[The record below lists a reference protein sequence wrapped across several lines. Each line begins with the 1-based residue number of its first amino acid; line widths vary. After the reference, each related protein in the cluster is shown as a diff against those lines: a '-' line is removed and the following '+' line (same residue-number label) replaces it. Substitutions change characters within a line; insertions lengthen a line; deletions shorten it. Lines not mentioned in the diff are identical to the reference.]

1 MDALFAYIATN
12 PVGPLIC
19 MAVIVAIVLIVK
31 AVLKVQRNPDGYVSV
46 PDDEADPDS
55 ADGDAPEADGK
66 ADSDSAD
73 GGKTDG
79 GQ

>member
-19 MAVIVAIVLIVK
+19 MAAIVVIVLIVK

-46 PDDEADPDS
+46 PDDED
-55 ADGDAPEADGK
+55 EADTKDADTPDADIK

-73 GGKTDG
+73 ADKTDG
-79 GQ
+79 EI

>member
-1 MDALFAYIATN
+1 MDALFARIATN

-46 PDDEADPDS
+46 PDDEDEADTKDDNAPDADGMSKTDS
-55 ADGDAPEADGK
+55 ADGSKPDTK
-66 ADSDSAD
+66 
-73 GGKTDG
+73 
-79 GQ
+79 Q

>member
-1 MDALFAYIATN
+1 MDAFFAYIATN

-46 PDDEADPDS
+46 PDDEEEADAKD
-55 ADGDAPEADGK
+55 DNAPEADGK
-66 ADSDSAD
+66 TDSDSED
-73 GGKTDG
+73 GGKADTK
-79 GQ
+79 Q